1 MFTSSSVKI
10 KLNQQLLTFTQKSW
24 DYLLL
29 CPQIELRHPIA
40 FLFLIYTLNIPSI
53 LPSNHKL
60 TSNQIKKETKVR
72 IRRRFFPLK
81 SEGKSLVCCK
91 RDFFSSAFSVHLLL
105 FILSFGSQW
114 RSKLRTKLIIMV
126 NLTRTRSSP
135 SSSSFAVFILIVAV
149 TSLLLNCWTS
159 VESKSIISKV
169 KKFENEV
176 KAGHDLNYES
186 PTFLTRMITH
196 IFEAFNLKQV
206 LHDIKISKTTD
217 ATCHTCKFGIGL
229 LQHLLE
235 FGKSKEE
242 VAHLALTICTTLKV
256 ESPRVCKG
264 IVESYRVIIFLSM
277 SKLSPNF

>member
-1 MFTSSSVKI
+1 M
-10 KLNQQLLTFTQKSW
+10 
-24 DYLLL
+24 
-29 CPQIELRHPIA
+29 A
-40 FLFLIYTLNIPSI
+40 
-53 LPSNHKL
+53 
-60 TSNQIKKETKVR
+60 
-72 IRRRFFPLK
+72 
-81 SEGKSLVCCK
+81 
-91 RDFFSSAFSVHLLL
+91 
-105 FILSFGSQW
+105 
-114 RSKLRTKLIIMV
+114 KLI
-126 NLTRTRSSP
+126 RTSTI
-135 SSSSFAVFILIVAV
+135 VTIVILISI
-149 TSLLLNCWTS
+149 SLNS
-159 VESKSIISKV
+159 SESKSIVSKV
-169 KKFENEV
+169 KEFKNEV

-264 IVESYRVIIFLSM
+264 IVESYRVS
-277 SKLSPNF
+277 N